1 MLLTVT
7 ILLSA
12 AIVVTLACI
21 HKLWNAISGLEED
34 VRHLT
39 LRVDSLMEI
48 VREMHKDKTK

>member
-12 AIVVTLACI
+12 AIMVTLACI
-21 HKLWNAISGLEED
+21 HKLWNYISGLEED

-48 VREMHKDKTK
+48 VREMHKERME

>member
-12 AIVVTLACI
+12 AIMVTLACI
-21 HKLWNAISGLEED
+21 RKLWNAISVLEED

-48 VREMHKDKTK
+48 VREMHKNKTK